1 MTLCRAAALWSH
13 APAVLL
19 PTARVAFAVVLCDA
33 VGHVGGDGAH
43 LGRSLHVKHL
53 IIKIDVGP
61 DLLQHGALRRP
72 RQEQRLVDLQPP
84 GPERLQGPDTGAGG
98 AASRHQV
105 GPDGTVEPLSFS
117 VKLFLELPQ
126 SLQEA
131 F

>member
-1 MTLCRAAALWSH
+1 MHFLSEFC
-13 APAVLL
+13 PAGLL
-19 PTARVAFAVVLCDA
+19 PAAGVAFGVVLCDA
-33 VGHVGGDGAH
+33 VGHVGSDGAH

-53 IIKIDVGP
+53 IIKVDVRP

-72 RQEQRLVDLQPP
+72 GQEQRLVDLQPP
-84 GPERLQGPDTGAGG
+84 GPERLQGPDPRAGG

-105 GPDGTVEPLSFS
+105 GSDGTVEALSFG

-131 F
+131 L